1 VTGAAATPA
10 PTRGVEPGRPLARGR
25 DAPGAPTAASVCVT
39 DEEPPQ
45 RTDVANETA
54 LLGKE
59 LVGRV
64 GLQLLS
70 DTAFANIDSW
80 ELRQTGSA
88 TKTGISRSV
97 FSW

>member
-1 VTGAAATPA
+1 
-10 PTRGVEPGRPLARGR
+10 
-25 DAPGAPTAASVCVT
+25 VT

-64 GLQLLS
+64 GLQL
-70 DTAFANIDSW
+70 
-80 ELRQTGSA
+80 
-88 TKTGISRSV
+88 
-97 FSW
+97 